1 MLHVRRSLQ
10 LHPQKIVAGR
20 KAVSNRFR
28 FSVSQGWEK
37 ILVKATGT
45 LALSNFDIYYTFY
58 FLYIPINLF
67 LCTCYI
73 NYSYE
78 PLLLKLRYK
87 QIIEKLIVTRIMK
100 KHNLNQF
107 KNYYVPGPGA
117 SLLQFIGGRLV
128 PQKLA
133 TQLDF
138 IRESKQL
145 PERFMVNLFL

>member
-1 MLHVRRSLQ
+1 MQEIRGEWILSLPEKVQIRARIPLVKKELPGELQIQNKIMWRLYKWGMLHVRRSLQ

-100 KHNLNQF
+100 KHNLN
-107 KNYYVPGPGA
+107 
-117 SLLQFIGGRLV
+117 
-128 PQKLA
+128 
-133 TQLDF
+133 
-138 IRESKQL
+138 
-145 PERFMVNLFL
+145 